1 MIKDFII
8 RTLSN
13 SYLFNKY
20 ILDAN
25 NYIDFTKSTK
35 YSNDNKKYE
44 WLLNLKRFKHL
55 PLNFRKSIL
64 NKYYYKMKNNVQMKT
79 LLEYILEQPIVEM
92 ALDRNA
98 FKTKIDNNI
107 IQIIENYV
115 LVYYCHHI
123 NKECTTVNY
132 LEQELLTQI
141 KNTTAYT
148 IKISNRKKAVE
159 EILFGQR
166 DLNQFG
172 QIRWYIT
179 DKLEEENI
187 DNGTIDELSNVIL
200 NNIDEIIEI
209 LCTNYNKQ
217 NIIEFIKNI

>member
-8 RTLSN
+8 RKLSN

-25 NYIDFTKSTK
+25 NYIDFIKSIK
-35 YSNDNKKYE
+35 YSNDSKKYD
-44 WLLNLKRFKHL
+44 WLLNLKRFNHL

-92 ALDRNA
+92 TLDRNA

-107 IQIIENYV
+107 IQIIENYA
-115 LVYYCHHI
+115 LTYYCHHI
-123 NKECTTVNY
+123 NKECNTVHHW
-132 LEQELLTQI
+132 EQELLTQI
-141 KNTTAYT
+141 KNTIGYT
-148 IKISNRKKAVE
+148 IKVTNRKKAVE
-159 EILFGQR
+159 EIVFGQR

-187 DNGTIDELSNVIL
+187 DNGTIDELSNIIL
-200 NNIDEIIEI
+200 NNINEIIEI

-217 NIIEFIKNI
+217 NIVEFINNI

>member
-1 MIKDFII
+1 MLSDIII
-8 RTLSN
+8 RKLSN

-20 ILDAN
+20 ITDAN
-25 NYIDFTKSTK
+25 NYIDFIKSIK
-35 YSNDNKKYE
+35 YSNDSKKYD
-44 WLLNLKRFKHL
+44 WLLKLKRFNHL

-64 NKYYYKMKNNVQMKT
+64 NKYYYKMQNNVQMKT

-123 NKECTTVNY
+123 NKECDTVHHW
-132 LEQELLTQI
+132 EQELLTQI
-141 KNTTAYT
+141 KNTIGYN
-148 IKISNRKKAVE
+148 IKVTNRKKAVE
-159 EILFGQR
+159 EIVFGQR

-187 DNGTIDELSNVIL
+187 DNGTIDELSNIIL
-200 NNIDEIIEI
+200 NNINEISEI

-217 NIIEFIKNI
+217 NIVEFINNI

>member
-1 MIKDFII
+1 MLKDFII

-25 NYIDFTKSTK
+25 NYIDFIKSTK
-35 YSNDNKKYE
+35 YSTDNKKYD
-44 WLLNLKRFKHL
+44 WLLNLKRFNHL

-64 NKYYYKMKNNVQMKT
+64 NKYYYKIKNNHMKT

-107 IQIIENYV
+107 IQVIENYA

-123 NKECTTVNY
+123 NKECTTVHHW
-132 LEQELLTQI
+132 EQELLTQI
-141 KNTTAYT
+141 KNTIAYT
-148 IKISNRKKAVE
+148 IKVTNRKKAVE
-159 EILFGQR
+159 EIVFGQR

-187 DNGTIDELSNVIL
+187 DNETIDELSNIIL
-200 NNIDEIIEI
+200 NNMEEIIEI
-209 LCTNYNKQ
+209 LCSNYNKQ
-217 NIIEFIKNI
+217 NIVEFIKNI

>member
-1 MIKDFII
+1 MIKDIII
-8 RTLSN
+8 RILSN

-20 ILDAN
+20 ILDAS
-25 NYIDFTKSTK
+25 NYIDFIKSTK
-35 YSNDNKKYE
+35 YSNDNKKYD
-44 WLLNLKRFKHL
+44 WLLNLKRFNHL
-55 PLNFRKSIL
+55 PLNFKKSIL
-64 NKYYYKMKNNVQMKT
+64 NKYYYKIKNNHMKK

-123 NKECTTVNY
+123 NKECTTVNHW
-132 LEQELLTQI
+132 EQELLTQI
-141 KNTTAYT
+141 KNTIAYT
-148 IKISNRKKAVE
+148 IKVSNRKKAAK
-159 EILFGQR
+159 EIIFDQR

-179 DKLEEENI
+179 DKLEEEKIN
-187 DNGTIDELSNVIL
+187 NETIDELSNIIL

-209 LCTNYNKQ
+209 LCSNYNKQ